1 MTMLKIINLKLPDIA
16 PFSFELKAKGLY
28 GLIGRNG
35 IGKSTL
41 FSILAGETGA
51 SGGRIETR
59 RVAYLP
65 SVDVFDENLKASDYY
80 SILSKKEKARAI
92 KYSRLFSAGKFA
104 DKRIG
109 KYSLG
114 MKQLFATIL
123 SFSVSSDVLII
134 DELFSG
140 LDVAVK
146 SKVYEVVQEI
156 SKQKIVILTSHNL
169 KEIEHFCDVTYLLS
183 ETGISQVDD
192 FAEAAREI
200 GYIETFY

>member
-1 MTMLKIINLKLPDIA
+1 MLKITDLKLPDIDS
-16 PFSFELKAKGLY
+16 FNFELKANGLY

-41 FSILAGETGA
+41 FSVLSGETA
-51 SGGRIETR
+51 TSSGRIESS

-65 SVDVFDENLKASDYY
+65 DIDSFDENLKAGDYY
-80 SILSKKEKARAI
+80 SVLGKEETQRALEF
-92 KYSRLFSAGKFA
+92 SRLFSAEKFSN
-104 DKRIG
+104 KKIG

-123 SFSVSSDVLII
+123 SFSVESDILII

-146 SKVYEVVQEI
+146 SRVYEAVKEI
-156 SKQKIVILTSHNL
+156 SRQKIVILTSHNL
-169 KEIEHFCDVTYLLS
+169 KEIEHFCDITYLLS
-183 ETGISQVDD
+183 ETGISRVAD
-192 FAEAAREI
+192 FAQAAKEI
-200 GYIETFY
+200 GYIETFF

>member
-1 MTMLKIINLKLPDIA
+1 MLKIDNLKIPDIK
-16 PFSFELKAKGLY
+16 PFSFELSKNGLY

-41 FSILAGETGA
+41 FSVLSGEIA
-51 SGGRIETR
+51 VSQGRIESGS
-59 RVAYLP
+59 VAYLP
-65 SVDVFDENLKASDYY
+65 GVDNFDENLKAADYY
-80 SILSKKEKARAI
+80 AVLSIAERIRAM
-92 KYSRLFSAGKFA
+92 KLAKLFSADKFA

-114 MKQLFATIL
+114 MRELFATIL
-123 SFSVSSDVLII
+123 TFSVNSDVLII

-146 SKVYEVVQEI
+146 AKVYEVVRKI
-156 SKQKIVILTSHNL
+156 SAQKIVILTSHHL
-169 KEIEHFCDVTYLLS
+169 KEIEHFCDETYLLS
-183 ETGISQVDD
+183 ESGISKVED
-192 FAEAAREI
+192 FDVAAREI

>member
-1 MTMLKIINLKLPDIA
+1 MLKITDLKLPDIDS
-16 PFSFELKAKGLY
+16 FNFELKANGLY

-41 FSILAGETGA
+41 FSVLSGETA
-51 SGGRIETR
+51 TSSGRIESS

-65 SVDVFDENLKASDYY
+65 DIDSFDENLKAGDYY
-80 SILSKKEKARAI
+80 SVLGKEETQRALEF
-92 KYSRLFSAGKFA
+92 SRLFSAEKFSN
-104 DKRIG
+104 KKIG

-123 SFSVSSDVLII
+123 SFSVESDILII

-146 SKVYEVVQEI
+146 SRVYEAVKEI
-156 SKQKIVILTSHNL
+156 SRQKIVILTSHNL
-169 KEIEHFCDVTYLLS
+169 KEIEHFCDITYLLS
-183 ETGISQVDD
+183 ETGISRVAD
-192 FAEAAREI
+192 FAQAAKEI

>member
-1 MTMLKIINLKLPDIA
+1 MLKIIDLKLPDIE
-16 PFSFELKAKGLY
+16 PFSFELQRNGLY

-41 FSILAGETGA
+41 FYVLSGEINPSQGEIE
-51 SGGRIETR
+51 SG

-65 SVDVFDENLKASDYY
+65 DFENFDENLKSTDYY
-80 SILSKKEKARAI
+80 SILSTSERRQALKF
-92 KYSRLFSAGKFA
+92 SSLFFA
-104 DKRIG
+104 NEFEDKRIG

-123 SFSVSSDVLII
+123 SFSVKSDVLII

-146 SKVYEVVQEI
+146 SRVYEMVKEI
-156 SKQKIVILTSHNL
+156 ATKKIVILTSHNL
-169 KEIEHFCDVTYLLS
+169 KEIEHFCDQTYLLS

-192 FAEAAREI
+192 FEAAAREI
-200 GYIETFY
+200 GFVETFY

>member
-1 MTMLKIINLKLPDIA
+1 MLKIINLKLPDIE
-16 PFSFELKAKGLY
+16 PFSFELLSNGLY

-41 FSILAGETGA
+41 FSGLSGEIKISQGEIT
-51 SGGRIETR
+51 SG

-65 SVDVFDENLKASDYY
+65 DVEHFDESLRSADYY
-80 SILSKKEKARAI
+80 SILSENEKARAAEF
-92 KYSRLFSAGKFA
+92 SALFSANEFEK
-104 DKRIG
+104 KRIG

-123 SFSVSSDVLII
+123 SFSVESDVLII

-146 SKVYEVVQEI
+146 AKVYEVVKEI
-156 SKQKIVILTSHNL
+156 STQKIIILTSHNL
-169 KEIEHFCDVTYLLS
+169 KEIEHFCDKTFLLS
-183 ETGISQVDD
+183 ESGISEVED
-192 FAEAAREI
+192 FSEAAKEI